1 MLLCKVGGVG
11 HLVYDHFRGPC
22 FLCIFIC
29 RNPPTYWAT
38 LDAPSTIQ
46 HTVTTYY
53 PPLFHVSMYRLSHCL
68 APFTR
73 SCASALPPSPAPAAR
88 IEYGLLYSAFRP
100 TLFKHIAL
108 ASSETCMYVDCRNIR
123 TQHDLVLLDELRL
136 RDPLVGVSCSC
147 GRVSWRCIACMRWH
161 MYRIAVGPVGPT
173 PSGRVC
179 E

>member
-1 MLLCKVGGVG
+1 M
-11 HLVYDHFRGPC
+11 
-22 FLCIFIC
+22 
-29 RNPPTYWAT
+29 AT
-38 LDAPSTIQ
+38 LFMIIFAVPASSVFLSAATLPHIGLPWTLPPQYSTQSRPII
-46 HTVTTYY
+46 